1 MATITKRGDGQWQAK
16 VRKKGYAVQ
25 SKTFK
30 TKVRAEQWARN
41 VESEMDRGVFLSTSI
56 AENTLFSE
64 LIDRYLTE
72 VAPNKKSEA
81 DIKVRSKLLKGKL
94 GDRVLTAITPLTVK
108 EFRDMRLETVKG
120 DTVRKEMSLLSR
132 ILKLAQQEWD
142 IYLPRGNPVDSVAM
156 PPKGKGKGRDRR
168 LQPGEQE
175 RLLKEAK
182 EYGGYIEDIIHLALE
197 TGARR
202 GELVN
207 LQWANINILK
217 RTAVL
222 SDTKNGDDREIPLS
236 SKAVEVIEQQP
247 HHITGF
253 LFPIRGDSV
262 TQAFT
267 RVCKNAK
274 IKDLRFH
281 DLRHEATS
289 RFFEMGLET
298 MEVSAITGHK
308 DLAMLKRYTHLKAED
323 LAKKLG

>member
-1 MATITKRGDGQWQAK
+1 MATLTKRGDGQWQAK

-25 SKTFK
+25 SKTFS
-30 TKVRAEQWARN
+30 TKAMAATWARN
-41 VESEMDRGVFLSTSI
+41 VEAEMDRGVFLSTSI
-56 AENTLFSE
+56 AENTRLTE
-64 LIDRYLTE
+64 LIDRYLKE
-72 VAPNKKSEA
+72 VAPTKKSA
-81 DIKVRSKLLKGKL
+81 TDICYRGKLLKKKL
-94 GDRVLTAITPLTVK
+94 GERVLATITPLTIK
-108 EFRDMRLETVKG
+108 EYRDERLETVKG

-142 IYLPRGNPVDSVAM
+142 IYLPRGNPVDSVGM
-156 PPKGKGKGRDRR
+156 PPKGKGRDRR

-175 RLLKEAK
+175 RLLTAAK
-182 EYGGYIEDIIHLALE
+182 EYGGFIEDLILLALE

-207 LQWANINILK
+207 LQWASINLLK
-217 RTAVL
+217 RTAIL
-222 SDTKNGDDREIPLS
+222 SDTKNGDDREVPLS
-236 SKAVEVIEQQP
+236 SAAIELIKRQP
-247 HHITGF
+247 HHITGL

-262 TQAFT
+262 TQAFS

-289 RFFEMGLET
+289 RFFEQGFET

-323 LAKKLG
+323 LAKRLG